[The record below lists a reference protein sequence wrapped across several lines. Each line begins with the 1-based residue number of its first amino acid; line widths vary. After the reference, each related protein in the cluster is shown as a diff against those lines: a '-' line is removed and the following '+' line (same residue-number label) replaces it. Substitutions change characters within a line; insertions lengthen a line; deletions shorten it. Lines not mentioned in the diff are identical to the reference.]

1 MGKIDRIWQ
10 FLNRYSGDI
19 ELLNLKFTEYEIFKP
34 RINGC
39 RILKFHPFPNG
50 ASLLYTTNE
59 IYVDAHAT

>member
-19 ELLNLKFTEYEIFKP
+19 ELLNLKFTEYGIFKP

-39 RILKFHPFPNG
+39 RIP
-50 ASLLYTTNE
+50 
-59 IYVDAHAT
+59 